1 MLTRRPL
8 HSHIFA
14 LLLCLGLPLSACGEI
29 YKDYQ
34 PTEQQVVMTVIAVE
48 PNYLD
53 DYLTQL
59 KRTWVRAMAVQKDL
73 GFVVDYAV
81 WTSDSA
87 NTPNVWLTI
96 TYENMAAMQPSKARY
111 DQVNA
116 EIEARYGDEEEAL
129 DAIAKGYE
137 EIRKMVDHQIINR
150 VEFID

>member
-1 MLTRRPL
+1 MLTRLPL

-14 LLLCLGLPLSACGEI
+14 LLLCLGLPLSAYGEI